1 MSVVSCSTT
10 STTAYKVTADTTG
23 TLVLQTG
30 STPTTA
36 ATIDASQNMGLG
48 VTPSAWRSIQK
59 SLDIGVAASV
69 TGFTALPYLRS
80 YANAYINSGGSAI
93 YKINGEAGAYTID
106 GNVHAWFNAASGTAG
121 NPISF
126 TQAMTLDSNGRL
138 SLTTA
143 NPDTT
148 GIIVQAT
155 TTTNAAAMAFI
166 NQSGVNKFYVGLDSS
181 TGNRIGSLPYAGSM
195 WHEGAYS
202 LQFGTSNT
210 LRATI
215 DSSGN
220 FNLNTTGA
228 FGKFCA
234 DIGAFAFTA
243 GASGSSLS
251 WGTSSTSG
259 RPCITVASTGT
270 GQDSAF
276 RTVVS
281 PDNGSSWQG
290 WTNGVNIET
299 GSNTLSW
306 CINGNNN
313 TSRVFSSG
321 GVAMRL
327 TTGGALSTVTGS
339 LGTISDIRMKKD
351 VVDATPKLDQL
362 MQLRVVNYVLIDDP
376 EERKMLGFVAQEVEQ
391 VFAGLI
397 EEHDILDPDTKE
409 VTMQQKTVKTT
420 VLIPMLVKAM
430 QEQQAIIETLTNR
443 ITALENK

>member
-1 MSVVSCSTT
+1 MSTISASTT
-10 STTAYKVTADTTG
+10 TTTAYKVTADTTG

-36 ATIDASQNMGLG
+36 ATIDASQNVG
-48 VTPSAWRSIQK
+48 VNSTGTIRTKLMVSSSNASDTLTVGTASGGFSI
-59 SLDIGVAASV
+59 
-69 TGFTALPYLRS
+69 TNTN
-80 YANAYINSGGSAI
+80 NAYGLQFGS
-93 YKINGEAGAYTID
+93 
-106 GNVHAWFNAASGTAG
+106 
-121 NPISF
+121 
-126 TQAMTLDSNGRL
+126 L
-138 SLTTA
+138 
-143 NPDTT
+143 
-148 GIIVQAT
+148 
-155 TTTNAAAMAFI
+155 
-166 NQSGVNKFYVGLDSS
+166 S
-181 TGNRIGSLPYAGSM
+181 TGNSWIQSARLDGTATAYNLLLQPGGGSVGIGVTSPSYILDTYDSTGQIRVARNRTTTGDMGGLILSGLNASSSAVSYALVQSNASTVTAGSEAGNLDFYTM
-195 WHEGAYS
+195 RSG
-202 LQFGTSNT
+202 LLT
-210 LRATI
+210 LAARI
-215 DSSGN
+215 DSGGN

-234 DIGAFAFTA
+234 DVGALAFTA
-243 GASGSSLS
+243 SNSGSSLT

-259 RPCITVASTGT
+259 RPAITVASTGS
-270 GQDSAF
+270 GQDAAF

-281 PDNGSSWQG
+281 PDNGSTWLG
-290 WTNGVNIET
+290 WTNGINIET

-306 CINGNNN
+306 CINGSANPG
-313 TSRVFSSG
+313 RVFSSG

-327 TTGGALSTVTGS
+327 TTGGALSTSTGS

-376 EERKMLGFVAQEVEQ
+376 EERKLLGFVAQEVEQ

-409 VTMQQKTVKTT
+409 VTMHQKTVKTT

-443 ITALENK
+443 ITALEAK